1 MSVVTQ
7 DILDIV
13 ENQQRWRRQECIN
26 LIASENDQSPAV
38 QQIEG
43 NDFMS
48 PYAEGHPNTLEADQR
63 YYEGTR
69 FIDEVEALA
78 TKEMIDLARCQQA
91 DIRPISGNQ
100 ANTAVALALLL
111 SLIHI

>member
-7 DILDIV
+7 DILNIV
-13 ENQQRWRRQECIN
+13 QNQQRWRRQECIN
-26 LIASENDQSPAV
+26 LIASENVQSPAV

-43 NDFMS
+43 NDFMCR
-48 PYAEGHPNTLEADQR
+48 YAEGHPNTPETDQR

-69 FIDEVEALA
+69 FIDQVETLA
-78 TKEMIDLARCQQA
+78 TREMIELAGCQQA
-91 DIRPISGNQ
+91 DVRPISGNQ
-100 ANTAVALALLL
+100 ANTAVALALL